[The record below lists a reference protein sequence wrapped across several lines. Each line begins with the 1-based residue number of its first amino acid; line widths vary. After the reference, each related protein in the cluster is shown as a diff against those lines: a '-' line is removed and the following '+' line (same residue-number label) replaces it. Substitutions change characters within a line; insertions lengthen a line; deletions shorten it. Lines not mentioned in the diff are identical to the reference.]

1 MRAAAAFACA
11 LCLLGA
17 PDVAAQYQPAPTQY
31 TVVNVGGGQT
41 QHFYRDGNRAM
52 VELEMPKSSDQPVPI
67 HMRTIVDVP
76 SKTEL
81 SWDLLN
87 ARIPCNS
94 PATGDWGDPFGLW
107 QQMALDDSVPPT
119 KAGSATVNGLAA
131 TRFKKTSPDGTIE
144 LWRDNRYGLLLKA
157 VMTPA
162 GGKPVEMFET
172 KQFKVGPPPSTVF
185 TVPSRCTWNPPKR

>member
-1 MRAAAAFACA
+1 MTTRAIILTMAG
-11 LCLLGA
+11 LM
-17 PDVAAQYQPAPTQY
+17 VAAPAGAQYPPAPTQY
-31 TVVNVGGGQT
+31 TVVNAGGGQT

-87 ARIPCNS
+87 AKIPCNS

-107 QQMALDDSVPPT
+107 QQMALDDSVPPA
-119 KAGSATVNGLAA
+119 KAGPATVNGMAA
-131 TRFKKTSPDGTIE
+131 TKFTKTSPEGTIE
-144 LWRDNRYGLLLKA
+144 LWRENRYGLLIKA
-157 VMTPA
+157 VMTPK
-162 GGKPVEMFET
+162 GGAPTEMFET
-172 KQFKVGPPPSTVF
+172 KQFKVGPPAASEF
-185 TVPSRCTWNPPKR
+185 TVPSRCTWTPPKR